1 MKKNVLFLIT
11 AILLMMAGAV
21 MTACSKGEDVF
32 NGSGEE
38 SSIETPAFSRG
49 DLNVFEIKSENGE
62 TETCWLNPTLC
73 GRPAW
78 GYTMCE
84 PDGSTHPIYPL
95 IFSAEVLN
103 SSSFNVM
110 QIFIENTEMIPIDS
124 LKVGTT
130 FDATSQHW
138 MPTLSNRKYFVNFKA
153 WQETSSNGVIRIQN
167 SPRALDGQIEVV
179 GKRTADDGKS
189 FITLRLNN
197 LKLDSWAS
205 CCLETN
211 HIFNGMIEFPISED
225 GIYPDDGYDPMTWT
239 IPSEELNFF
248 MMDALHGDELQGRR
262 TFFSEGPEQEE
273 CLIINSEEE
282 FRQAYKGDKELPNT
296 GINFDYCT
304 LVIGRTYGEHG
315 GITYGGHELKDKGD
329 CYELNVTLNNN
340 VNPDYCYTAAF
351 TDIYFW
357 KTYLKMEKK
366 PVVFN
371 RIRKDVTLDPE
382 LQANA
387 RIVGRWILEGYSD
400 GDDRYAVGGYHRV
413 GDGYCGDRRF
423 SIEFKADGT
432 VVGRINDTN
441 DFSCHYMV
449 PYIGTRAYYE
459 DALEHGIINLWDWNI
474 TEVADDNPISEKMK
488 HISNATQIK
497 LLLTYN
503 LGLWISPNEF
513 LWFRREGI

>member
-1 MKKNVLFLIT
+1 MNMKKNMLFVMS
-11 AILLMMAGAV
+11 AVLLMMAGMV
-21 MTACSKGEDVF
+21 MTACSDDEV
-32 NGSGEE
+32 NG
-38 SSIETPAFSRG
+38 IIYQKDKPTVSRSEM
-49 DLNVFEIKSENGE
+49 NAFEIMSEDGE
-62 TETCWLNPTLC
+62 TETCWLNPALC
-73 GRPAW
+73 GKPAW
-78 GYTMCE
+78 SYYKCE

-95 IFSAEVLN
+95 IFSAEIKN
-103 SSSFNVM
+103 SSHFNVM
-110 QIFIENTEMIPIDS
+110 QICIEDSVMIPIDS
-124 LKVGTT
+124 LKVGDT
-130 FDATSQHW
+130 FDKSVI
-138 MPTLSNRKYFVNFKA
+138 SFKA

-167 SPRALDGQIEVV
+167 SPWALDGQIEVV
-179 GKRTADDGKS
+179 GKRTADDGQS
-189 FITLRLNN
+189 YITLSLQN
-197 LKLDSWAS
+197 LKLDSWAA

-211 HIFNGMIEFPISED
+211 YIFNGKIEFPISGN

-248 MMDALHGDELQGRR
+248 MMDALHGSANKGRK
-262 TFFSEGPEQEE
+262 TFFSEEDVAEE

-282 FRQAYKGDKELPNT
+282 FRQAYKGDKELPK
-296 GINFDYCT
+296 INFDYCT

-315 GITYGGHELKDKGD
+315 GMTYGGHELKDNGD
-329 CYELNVTLNNN
+329 TYQLNVTLNNN
-340 VNPDYCYTAAF
+340 VNPDYYYSTTF

-371 RIRKDVTLDPE
+371 RIRQDVTPDSLAD
-382 LQANA
+382 AND

-400 GDDRYAVGGYHRV
+400 GDDRYADGRYHRV
-413 GDGYCGDRRF
+413 GEGYYGDRRF

-441 DFSCHYMV
+441 DFSCRYMV

-459 DALEHGIINLWDWNI
+459 DAVEHGIINLWDWNI
-474 TEVADDNPISEKMK
+474 TNVADDNPISEKMT

-503 LGLWISPNEF
+503 LTLFVSPNEYF
-513 LWFRREGI
+513 HFRREGI

>member
-1 MKKNVLFLIT
+1 MKKNMLFVMST
-11 AILLMMAGAV
+11 VLLMMVGVA
-21 MTACSKGEDVF
+21 MTACSDDEV
-32 NGSGEE
+32 NGIVYKKEKPSY
-38 SSIETPAFSRG
+38 SRG
-49 DLNVFEIKSENGE
+49 ELNAFEITSEDGE
-62 TETCWLNPTLC
+62 TGTCWLNPTLC
-73 GRPAW
+73 GKPAW
-78 GYTMCE
+78 SYTNCE

-95 IFSAEVLN
+95 IFSAEIMN

-110 QIFIENTEMIPIDS
+110 QIFIQNSEMIPIDS
-124 LKVGTT
+124 LKVGDT
-130 FDATSQHW
+130 FDKSVI
-138 MPTLSNRKYFVNFKA
+138 RFRA

-167 SPRALDGQIEVV
+167 SPWALDGQIEVI
-179 GKRTADDGKS
+179 GKRTADDGQS
-189 FITLRLNN
+189 YITISIQN
-197 LKLDSWAS
+197 LKLNSWSA

-211 HIFNGMIEFPISED
+211 HIFNGIIEFPISKD

-248 MMDALHGDELQGRR
+248 MMDALHGSANQGRK
-262 TFFSEGPEQEE
+262 TFFSEEAVAEE

-282 FRQAYKGDKELPNT
+282 FQRAYKGDKKLPK
-296 GINFDYCT
+296 INFDYCT

-315 GITYGGHELKDKGD
+315 GITYGGFELKDNGD
-329 CYELNVTLNNN
+329 TYQLNVTLNNN

-371 RIRKDVTLDPE
+371 RIRQDVTIDPFID
-382 LQANA
+382 ANN

-400 GDDRYAVGGYHRV
+400 GDDRYADGGYHRV
-413 GDGYCGDRRF
+413 GEGYYGDKRF

-441 DFSCHYMV
+441 DFSCRYMV

-459 DALEHGIINLWDWNI
+459 DAVEHGIINLRDWNI
-474 TEVADDNPISEKMK
+474 TEVADDNLVSQKMM
-488 HISNATQIK
+488 HISNASQIK

-503 LGLWISPNEF
+503 LTLFVSPNEYYV
-513 LWFRREGI
+513 FRRDNQ

>member
-1 MKKNVLFLIT
+1 MNMKKNLLFAMSAMLLLT
-11 AILLMMAGAV
+11 AGVA
-21 MTACSKGEDVF
+21 MTACSDDEV
-32 NGSGEE
+32 NGIVYKKEKPSY
-38 SSIETPAFSRG
+38 SRG
-49 DLNVFEIKSENGE
+49 ELNAFEITSEDGE
-62 TETCWLNPTLC
+62 TGTCWLNPTLC
-73 GRPAW
+73 GKPAW
-78 GYTMCE
+78 SYTNCE

-95 IFSAEVLN
+95 IFSAEIMN

-110 QIFIENTEMIPIDS
+110 QIFIQNSEMIPIDS
-124 LKVGTT
+124 LKVGDT
-130 FDATSQHW
+130 FDKSVI
-138 MPTLSNRKYFVNFKA
+138 RFRA

-167 SPRALDGQIEVV
+167 SPWALDGQIEVI
-179 GKRTADDGKS
+179 GKRTADDGQS
-189 FITLRLNN
+189 YITISIQN
-197 LKLDSWAS
+197 LKLNSWSA

-211 HIFNGMIEFPISED
+211 HIFNGIIEFPISKD

-248 MMDALHGDELQGRR
+248 MMDALHGNENQGRK
-262 TFFSEGPEQEE
+262 TFFSEEAVAEE

-282 FRQAYKGDKELPNT
+282 FQRAYKGDKELPK
-296 GINFDYCT
+296 INFDYCT

-315 GITYGGHELKDKGD
+315 GITYGGHELKDNGD
-329 CYELNVTLNNN
+329 TYQLNVTLNNN

-371 RIRKDVTLDPE
+371 RIRQDVTIDPFID
-382 LQANA
+382 ANN

-400 GDDRYAVGGYHRV
+400 GDDRYADGGYHRV
-413 GDGYCGDRRF
+413 GEGYYGDKRF

-441 DFSCHYMV
+441 DFSCRYMV

-459 DALEHGIINLWDWNI
+459 DAVEHGIINLRDWNI
-474 TEVADDNPISEKMK
+474 TEVADDNLVSQKMM
-488 HISNATQIK
+488 HISNASQIK

-503 LGLWISPNEF
+503 LTLFVSPNEYYV
-513 LWFRREGI
+513 FRRDNQ